1 MKKLVLALSLV
12 LPLVAVAQ
20 PLTRSFP
27 FTMISADTAR
37 SSDLPWRGDEV
48 AGADGRIKV
57 SNEGHF
63 TTASGKRI
71 RFFGTELNYGTNF
84 LSGTEARQL
93 ARRFK
98 KLGLNAVRINYTD
111 HPAYNTASLIQYDAG
126 NSYVVDP
133 LSFAKLDTLIYEL
146 SQAGIYSIFSLQTIH
161 YYWLGDGVAWRDSLI
176 SSPDY
181 YFDHYLDNRAGT
193 LQRNWAKTVLGHTNA
208 VSNKKYA
215 DDPAIAAVEV
225 HSIGVNGQYN
235 FPLVTGWRYDWLNY
249 RKGEQTITFNRSR
262 RLDTLYTEYLLRKY
276 GSEIGIDFAWRAGT
290 VTNPPNLVENGNF
303 EQTTSAAWSFA
314 AANGSGGADALLSP
328 GRDSEFCAW
337 ITVSNLGANP
347 AAGDLYYL
355 NLSTRCGI
363 DTLYE
368 LRFSAKVRYSAQRPT
383 LRRSVYTVVS
393 PYNGGAQPIAQSI
406 DLDTT
411 WREFI
416 IPFRATASGLQYLI
430 FYLGDQMGDVLF
442 VGVSIKRKQETGLF
456 PGESAAA
463 RFIVRTPYARVAQVS
478 YNRAR
483 DISLFYDSLQRNFY
497 QRMIKAIHD
506 TAKSPV
512 LVNAFPNWYYSS
524 ALEPY
529 ANTVS
534 DFAQC
539 YINTDYMQGRP
550 NIAYTDSTWMISN
563 NTPLR
568 DAGNYALGLVSSQS
582 VEGKPMIVNFCNPTM
597 NQHYAS
603 MLPFLTGYAS
613 LQDWDG
619 IFISQ
624 YATYRENLFADRMF
638 PAVGYSTFYDIAG
651 NPSVVGQFPAMS
663 ELFRAGRFKV
673 AENYVPIVHPKSEV
687 ELLPTISDYRHPFNV
702 EGYLDPNISTNFKV
716 RQRYNAP
723 AKKVAA
729 EYPYV
734 PDTSAKVSDT
744 QELYW
749 SQSSGHFVAVGK
761 TAASVA
767 GTFGLDTLK
776 LGGFGMRRTDNLRDA
791 IAVTL
796 FSMDTMPLG
805 TSALTH
811 LTIAGRG
818 QNTGMVWTDSVGFGN
833 KWGVAPTRMSAP
845 TLEFYLQSDR
855 EYVYLHTLDE
865 SGNRLSSTRAD
876 MVDIEGKQFKMTVD
890 PFEQNSMWYTIEQ
903 TNEPS
908 GVRRDEGVADKF
920 DVSVYPNPAL
930 SAAMIAVDMQSA
942 AQVRLMLFDALGR
955 EVVRIAESR
964 FDAGKYSVD
973 LDVTSLPAGRYLL
986 VAELGAN
993 RLVRSVSVVK

>member
-12 LPLVAVAQ
+12 LPLVVVAQ

-27 FTMISADTAR
+27 FTMISSDTAR
-37 SSDLPWRGDEV
+37 SSDLPWRGDDI
-48 AGADGRIKV
+48 AGADGRIAV
-57 SNEGHF
+57 SSEGHF

-84 LSGTEARQL
+84 LNGTEARQL

-111 HPAYNTASLIQYDAG
+111 HSNYGTASLFQYNAN
-126 NSYVVDP
+126 NSYTIDS

-146 SQAGIYSIFSLQTIH
+146 SQAGIYTIFSLQTVH
-161 YYWLGDGVAWRDSLI
+161 YYWPADGVAWWPDSLAY
-176 SSPDY
+176 PNY
-181 YFDHYLDNRAGT
+181 FFDHYIDNRAGA
-193 LQRNWAKTVLGHTNA
+193 LQRNWAKTVLGHTN
-208 VSNKKYA
+208 SISKKKYG
-215 DDPAIAAVEV
+215 DDPAVAAVEV
-225 HSIGVNGQYN
+225 HSVGPNGYYN
-235 FPLVTGWRYDWLNY
+235 YPLTAGWRNDWLNY
-249 RKGEQTITFNRSR
+249 REGETTLTFHRSR

-276 GSEIGIDFAWRAGT
+276 GSEAGINVAWRGAV

-303 EQTTSAAWSFA
+303 EQTSSAAWSFA
-314 AANGSGGADALLSP
+314 AANGSGGAAALLSP

-337 ITVSNLGANP
+337 ITVANLGANP
-347 AAGDLYYL
+347 AAGDMYYL

-368 LRFSAKVRYSAQRPT
+368 LRFWAKVRYSAQRPSFT
-383 LRRSVYTVVS
+383 RHVYTVVT
-393 PYNGGAQPIAQSI
+393 PFNGGTASVAQFV

-411 WREFI
+411 WREFV
-416 IPFRATASGLQYLI
+416 IPFRATTSGLQYLI
-430 FYLGDQMGDVLF
+430 FYLGDQMGDMVLD
-442 VGVSIKRKQETGLF
+442 GVSIKRKQETGLF

-463 RFIVRTPYARVAQVS
+463 RFIVRTPYARIAQIPH
-478 YNRAR
+478 NRAR

-512 LVNAFPNWYYSS
+512 LVNAFPSWYYSS

-539 YINTDYMQGRP
+539 YINTDYMQARP

-568 DAGNYALGLVSSQS
+568 DAGSYALGLVASQS

-603 MLPFLTGYAS
+603 MLPFVTGYAS

-619 IFISQ
+619 IFITQ

-638 PAVGYSTFYDIAG
+638 PAVGYATYYDIAG
-651 NPSVVGQFPAMS
+651 NPSIVGQFPALS
-663 ELFRAGRFKV
+663 ELFRSERFKT
-673 AENYVPIVHPKSEV
+673 AENYVPIVHTKNEV

-702 EGYLDPNISTNFKV
+702 EGYLDPNITTNFKV

-723 AKKVAA
+723 TKKVAA

-749 SQSSGHFVAVGK
+749 SQSSGHFVAVGQ
-761 TAASVA
+761 TASSAA
-767 GTFGLDTLK
+767 GTFGMDTVK

-818 QNTGMVWTDSVGFGN
+818 QNTGMVWVDSFGFGN
-833 KWGVAPTRMSAP
+833 KWGMAPTLMSAP

-855 EYVYLHTLDE
+855 EYVYVHALDE
-865 SGNRLSSTRAD
+865 SGNRMSSTRAD
-876 MVDIEGKQFKMTVD
+876 RIDIEGKQFKLAVD
-890 PFEQNSMWYTIEQ
+890 PLEQNTMWYTIEQ

-908 GVRRDEGVADKF
+908 GVRRDEGIAEKF
-920 DVSVYPNPAL
+920 DVAVYPNPAQSL
-930 SAAMIAVDMQSA
+930 AKIAVDLQRA
-942 AQVRLMLFDALGR
+942 VPVRLVLFDALGR
-955 EVVRIAESR
+955 EVVRIAESS